1 MALCKAQRDNFIHR
15 SVTLIFT
22 PSYTDIFYNTSFWKC
37 LYVIKNLVECFN
49 WDGNVK
55 FSIPSKAISYRPEP
69 RKHQWTVPTK
79 MSFRRECCCLSW
91 PSVCRQ
97 SSGNWDNRYFLIT
110 SVIIIVPG
118 PTLNSLDSLI
128 LICSFVFW
136 PRQGLPSRAIFSS
149 SVRSSGFLASRIE

>member
-1 MALCKAQRDNFIHR
+1 MALCKAKRDNFIHR

-49 WDGNVK
+49 WDGNVN

-79 MSFRRECCCLSW
+79 MSFRRECCCSSW

-110 SVIIIVPG
+110 SVIW
-118 PTLNSLDSLI
+118 LSLCQALPWTPWTPWFWSAAL
-128 LICSFVFW
+128 CSGRGRVC
-136 PRQGLPSRAIFSS
+136 PAE
-149 SVRSSGFLASRIE
+149 RSSPPPSGPRASWRPG